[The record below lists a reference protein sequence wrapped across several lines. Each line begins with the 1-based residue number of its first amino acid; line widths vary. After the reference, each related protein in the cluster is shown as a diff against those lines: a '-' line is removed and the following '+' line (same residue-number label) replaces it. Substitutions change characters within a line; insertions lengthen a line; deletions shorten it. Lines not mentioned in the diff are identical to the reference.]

1 MDKTLNYNGAS
12 TSEKA
17 SAYEKTSTDEK
28 EKSSNYEKAL
38 TYERTSDYGSS
49 PILGEGKVFV
59 NLFWDSG
66 FKAVFADPNNKDL
79 LIELLNILLPE
90 YVRVKDIT
98 KYRDREKRPD
108 FDGAKKTILDLSCEG
123 EDGSVFNVEVQR
135 VVGEFFFERI
145 YYYAAGD
152 YHSQLL
158 KGDKYSTLKP
168 VYEIV
173 FLSGKLWHESL
184 AESLERPV
192 DHRIEKPAKYG
203 GSSETRKDLLPEKIV
218 TRYVM
223 KEVDSNIFAPS
234 SIFCIFAELG
244 RFHKTLSECK
254 TKEDFTFY
262 WFLNGWKEA
271 RIPEM
276 FAGIPFCEKIAKAC
290 EVAAFSKD
298 KYNDYQ
304 ENMRSERDIAYFNS
318 VCFDEGLEKGQKLG
332 REQGR
337 QEGQKLGLEQGRQ
350 EGLEQGQK
358 LGLERGRKQEKTDLA
373 RKMKESGISF
383 PQIAEITGLSEADI
397 SML

>member
-17 SAYEKTSTDEK
+17 SAYEKTLTYEK
-28 EKSSNYEKAL
+28 EKSSNHEKAL
-38 TYERTSDYGSS
+38 TYEKTSNYGSS

-66 FKAVFADPNNKDL
+66 FKAVFADPNNKEL

-158 KGDKYSTLKP
+158 KGDKYCTLKP

-192 DHRIEKPAKYG
+192 SHHIETAVRYD
-203 GSSETRKDLLPEKIV
+203 GSGDAHTDLLPEKIV

-290 EVAAFSKD
+290 EVAAFSED

-318 VCFDEGLEKGQKLG
+318 VCFDEGLEQ
-332 REQGR
+332 
-337 QEGQKLGLEQGRQ
+337 GQKLGLEKGQKLWREQGRQ
-350 EGLEQGQK
+350 EGLEQGREEGQK
-358 LGLERGRKQEKTDLA
+358 LGRQQEKIDLA
-373 RKMKESGISF
+373 KKMKESGISF
-383 PQIAEITGLSEADI
+383 TQIAAITGLSETDI